1 MFLSDVSKD
10 GNWEPFLVENQ
21 FPVGK
26 FLEIVCPLAY
36 QSSLLVPLVLQSAD
50 EEKIIHL
57 GKSNLMFVCWRKKKK
72 WHNLHHEC
80 GCYFNPYYTKA
91 WEHNGKV
98 QTASKTETSILWCL
112 HNFGC
117 LQALVVKVDGPDSGA
132 DSEFWKRWFTIVFT
146 ITEKLWAILSGRK
159 TWSTSSSRWI
169 IRTGA

>member
-1 MFLSDVSKD
+1 MESRTSLCGELVVQFLGIVSLFIY
-10 GNWEPFLVENQ
+10 W
-21 FPVGK
+21 
-26 FLEIVCPLAY
+26 
-36 QSSLLVPLVLQSAD
+36 SHLLVPLALQSAD

-98 QTASKTETSILWCL
+98 QTASKTETSVLWYL

-117 LQALVVKVDGPDSGA
+117 LQALVVKVDGTDSGA
-132 DSEFWKRWFTIVFT
+132 DSEFWKRLYLQLQRSS
-146 ITEKLWAILSGRK
+146 EPSLSSGRK
-159 TWSTSSSRWI
+159 LGQRAAA
-169 IRTGA
+169 GG